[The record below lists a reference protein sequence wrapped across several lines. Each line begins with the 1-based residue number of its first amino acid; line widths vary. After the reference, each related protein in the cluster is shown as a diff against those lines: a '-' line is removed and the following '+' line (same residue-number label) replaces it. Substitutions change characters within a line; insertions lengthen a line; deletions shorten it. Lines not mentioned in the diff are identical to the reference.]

1 MILLTIIAAPFASV
15 AAKPARVTTDASSLI
30 AAVNNLRA
38 ANGLPAYSVNDIL
51 MGTAQQHADFM
62 SVNGVSHIGYG
73 GTRPYQR
80 ALNAGYPL
88 AGDLSQGGLMSENIS
103 AGLNESVQ
111 DVVLQWQGDA
121 PHLTTMLSPNLQEI
135 GAGVT
140 LVGNYVYYVIDC
152 AAPTGSRRPQYTAVP
167 GQTLIVP
174 GPPLARTV
182 IPNTPDADGKLYH
195 VVKPG
200 ETLWLIAITYGVK
213 VAEIRDLNYM
223 TEADA
228 IYPGEKLLIRKNVIV
243 TPPPATPSDTPSA
256 RATFT
261 RLPTLRP
268 AQGTTLQPAIS
279 SNAQDTART
288 PLPAPTQ
295 IAPYPTPYT
304 LRVLRGDTAGTPTGV
319 PTAPVSS
326 NPSSLAVLGVIL
338 LAALALAGVLARAG
352 RPMR

>member
-1 MILLTIIAAPFASV
+1 MILLAIIAAPFASV

-38 ANGLPAYSVNDIL
+38 ANGLPPYGVNDIL

-80 ALNAGYPL
+80 VLNAGYPL
-88 AGDLSQGGLMSENIS
+88 GGDLSQGGLMSENIS

-111 DVVLQWQGDA
+111 DVITQWQGDA
-121 PHLTTMLSPNLQEI
+121 PHLNTMLSPNLQEI

-152 AAPTGSRRPQYTAVP
+152 AAPTGSRKPQYTPVP

-213 VAEIRDLNYM
+213 IADIRDLNYM

-228 IYPGEKLLIRKNVIV
+228 IYPGEKLLIRKNAIV
-243 TPPPATPSDTPSA
+243 TPPPAAPSKTPRA

-261 RLPTLRP
+261 LFPTLQ
-268 AQGTTLQPAIS
+268 AQNT
-279 SNAQDTART
+279 AQT

-295 IAPYPTPYT
+295 VAPYPTPF
-304 LRVLRGDTAGTPTGV
+304 GDTAATMTSV
-319 PTAPVSS
+319 PAAPASS
-326 NPSSLAVLGVIL
+326 TNSSMIVLGVIV
-338 LAALALAGVLARAG
+338 LAALALAGILAFAG
-352 RPMR
+352 RPAR

>member
-1 MILLTIIAAPFASV
+1 MKKTLFLIILSVAMAASVIPV
-15 AAKPARVTTDASSLI
+15 AAKPARITTDASSLI
-30 AAVNNLRA
+30 VAVNNLRA

-51 MGTAQQHADFM
+51 MGTAQQHADYM

-80 ALNAGYPL
+80 VLNAGYPL
-88 AGDLSQGGLMSENIS
+88 GGDLSQGGLMSENIS
-103 AGLNESVQ
+103 AGLNQSVQ

-121 PHLTTMLSPNLQEI
+121 PHLNTMLSPNLQEI

-152 AAPTGSRRPQYTAVP
+152 AAPTGSRKPQYTAVP

-182 IPNTPDADGKLYH
+182 IPNTPNADGKLYH
-195 VVKPG
+195 IVKPG

-228 IYPGEKLLIRKNVIV
+228 IYPGEKLLVRKNAVV
-243 TPPPATPSDTPSA
+243 TPPPATPSDTPEA
-256 RATFT
+256 LATFT
-261 RLPTLRP
+261 LIAALEVQITPTWTQLPL
-268 AQGTTLQPAIS
+268 
-279 SNAQDTART
+279 
-288 PLPAPTQ
+288 PTQ
-295 IAPYPTPYT
+295 IAPT
-304 LRVLRGDTAGTPTGV
+304 DV
-319 PTAPVSS
+319 PAVAQALPI
-326 NPSSLAVLGVIL
+326 SSLVVLGVIV

-352 RPMR
+352 RPVR